1 MSFRKEKKYRLTIS
15 DMKLLKSLLISQ
27 GMQILYPKRK
37 INTCYF
43 DTNNLKMFF
52 ESEAGILPRK
62 KIRLRWYGNDSP
74 INSGILSKEKKIT
87 SSEGRFKTN
96 TNYYLK
102 NLDELNNLSFFE
114 NYYGKLYP
122 NIIVRYQR
130 EYFSFKNLRI
140 TFDSNILYEDFR
152 NLASKS
158 YLDKENVMEIKTSI
172 FTSEDY
178 IEKLINIQPSRF
190 SKYCRGVE
198 NFYNF

>member
-15 DMKLLKSLLISQ
+15 DIRLLKSLLINQ

-43 DTNNLKMFF
+43 DTKNLKMFF

-62 KIRLRWYGNDSP
+62 KIRLRWYDNDCS
-74 INSGILSKEKKIT
+74 INREKKIT
-87 SSEGRFKTN
+87 SSEGRFKTASN
-96 TNYYLK
+96 FYLN
-102 NLDELNNLSFFE
+102 NLDELKNLSFFE

-130 EYFSFKNLRI
+130 EYFRLNNLRI
-140 TFDSNILYEDFR
+140 TFDSEIVYEDIR
-152 NLASKS
+152 NLTSKS
-158 YLDKENVMEIKTSI
+158 SLDKENVMEIKTSI
-172 FTSEDY
+172 FTSEEY

-198 NFYNF
+198 SFYNF

>member
-15 DMKLLKSLLISQ
+15 DMRLLKSLLINQ

-43 DTNNLKMFF
+43 DTKNLKMFF

-62 KIRLRWYGNDSP
+62 KIRLRWYNNDYS
-74 INSGILSKEKKIT
+74 INKEKKIT
-87 SSEGRFKTN
+87 SSEGRFKTT
-96 TNYYLK
+96 TNFYLN

-130 EYFSFKNLRI
+130 EYFRLNNLRI
-140 TFDSNILYEDFR
+140 TFDSEIVYEDIR
-152 NLASKS
+152 NLTSKS
-158 YLDKENVMEIKTSI
+158 SLDKENVMEIKTSI
-172 FTSEDY
+172 FTSEEY

-198 NFYNF
+198 SFYNF